1 MGAASLLIVE
11 SWPWSDAAK
20 VIHEYRRCMV
30 LHSPSTTPS
39 EDHQA
44 TPSYCPTESPWGELR
59 RGAFGTCTRV
69 AGLYWN
75 LSVAGPAALC
85 GQPLILT
92 VRCYLIST

>member
-1 MGAASLLIVE
+1 MGAASLLFVE

-20 VIHEYRRCMV
+20 VIRECRRRMV

-44 TPSYCPTESPWGELR
+44 TPSYRPTESPWGELR

-85 GQPLILT
+85 GQPLILA
-92 VRCYLIST
+92 VRCCLIST